1 MRGRGLDLRRHMV
14 LQKLQFWAIKINFTC
29 TLEMVYL
36 IWQRFESKNKI
47 SLAKIREPL
56 DLQTA
61 KAQQPDR
68 GRFLGWRG
76 ENHEILCPT
85 QQDSDSH
92 SKRDLIYQTYIRHN
106 LGLFM
111 KPFKKGKKK
120 GNTQLVTLFF
130 LYFIKKQQYICTCT
144 CFFLFGIKKKK
155 KKEHQLPKFFT
166 KMTNL
171 HMGLQQYVLIWAQTQ
186 KNLVS

>member
-111 KPFKKGKKK
+111 KPFKKGEKKK
-120 GNTQLVTLFF
+120 VIRNWSHFSFFILLKNNSTSVLVLVFF
-130 LYFIKKQQYICTCT
+130 YL
-144 CFFLFGIKKKK
+144 
-155 KKEHQLPKFFT
+155 E
-166 KMTNL
+166 
-171 HMGLQQYVLIWAQTQ
+171 
-186 KNLVS
+186 

>member
-68 GRFLGWRG
+68 GRFLG
-76 ENHEILCPT
+76 
-85 QQDSDSH
+85 
-92 SKRDLIYQTYIRHN
+92 
-106 LGLFM
+106 
-111 KPFKKGKKK
+111 
-120 GNTQLVTLFF
+120 
-130 LYFIKKQQYICTCT
+130 
-144 CFFLFGIKKKK
+144 
-155 KKEHQLPKFFT
+155 
-166 KMTNL
+166 
-171 HMGLQQYVLIWAQTQ
+171 
-186 KNLVS
+186 